1 MKIISVPDCY
11 KQRGRAGLPPSPRHR
26 HSHCSSWEH
35 AKRECIAL
43 AIRTAEQAAEAQ
55 DETLINSILTQTVS
69 KLRLPAGGLP
79 GGVRYRHRQSVGVSK
94 DFFVP
99 CSNRLKHL
107 CHHNQYLWICP
118 DLLHDLSSDRPCHY
132 IGSCSKRLQKK
143 SFRTLAIEIARKF
156 QPASSANI
164 VMKASAIITRQQAA
178 TTIDRV
184 AKRLC

>member
-1 MKIISVPDCY
+1 MLTLSTCLEEILALKNHD
-11 KQRGRAGLPPSPRHR
+11 G
-26 HSHCSSWEH
+26 CSSWEH

-43 AIRTAEQAAEAQ
+43 AICTAEQAAEAQ

-69 KLRLPAGGLP
+69 KLRLPGGGLP

-118 DLLHDLSSDRPCHY
+118 DLLHDLSSDHPCHY

-156 QPASSANI
+156 QPAISANI